1 MTKRADY
8 FIVSVAFL
16 TIFYILSGC
25 GGSAR
30 RRVDTSGGYTVVED
44 VDPFSLDD
52 EFAALVPDSSREPS
66 EDDEQTGNVDTY
78 WNVSRE
84 NDESSEA
91 ESDRIDTRYD
101 QSDDAGGYRIQIGI
115 FADHNDAEAEAS
127 KARAAISHNVYVIF
141 EEPFYRV
148 RIGDFRSKR
157 AVEQALREVR
167 SKGYDDAIWIRSEI
181 NEQ

>member
-1 MTKRADY
+1 MTKRSEY

-30 RRVDTSGGYTVVED
+30 KRVESSGDISAYED

-52 EFAALVPDSSREPS
+52 EFAALVPDSTVEPS
-66 EDDEQTGNVDTY
+66 EGAEQSGDVDTY

-84 NDESSEA
+84 NGESSDSG
-91 ESDRIDTRYD
+91 SDSNGTRYD
-101 QSDDAGGYRIQIGI
+101 QADEAGGYRIQIGI
-115 FADHNDAEAEAS
+115 FADHNDAETVAS
-127 KARAAISHNVYVIF
+127 KARAVISHNVYVVF

-148 RIGDFRSKR
+148 RVGDFRSKR
-157 AVEQALREVR
+157 AVEKALREVR
-167 SKGYDDAIWIRSEI
+167 SKGYKDAIWIRSEI
-181 NEQ
+181 NE